1 MIRVR
6 PLDWTKKGSHLFVAH
21 AMGLTY
27 SVTGSPLRYTT
38 IGHGVELYQ
47 GDDLEAAQ
55 AAAQEFHDRLVKEQ
69 IEFEDGQEVPA

>member
-6 PLDWTKKGSHLFVAH
+6 PLDWNKKGSHLFVAH
-21 AMGLTY
+21 AMGITY

-38 IGHGVELYQ
+38 IAHGVELYQ

-55 AAAQEFHDRLVKEQ
+55 KAAQEFHDKLVLQQ
-69 IEFEDGQEVPA
+69 IETDDEQEVPA